1 MLMPALRVVKTTEHM
16 IRIEKLP
23 NNLNDLSNWEYE
35 PPNQDI
41 NIEEEKE
48 IQAFLNNLREI
59 SKTEDDLSI
68 TTVQKAEDI
77 WILILQEFGLSE
89 NMPVISNNEE
99 GEILFSFFK
108 NQEYLGIRILDD
120 SIEVFYDTFGSDP
133 GQLVETYFVDD
144 VIVLDIVKDFFTTL
158 FTSQ

>member
-1 MLMPALRVVKTTEHM
+1 M

-23 NNLNDLSNWEYE
+23 DNLNDLSNWEYE
-35 PPNQDI
+35 PPNRKI
-41 NIEEEKE
+41 NLEEEKE
-48 IQAFLNNLREI
+48 IQAFLNNLKEK
-59 SKTEDDLSI
+59 SKVEDDLPI

-77 WILILQEFGLSE
+77 WIMILQEFGISE

-120 SIEVFYDTFGSDP
+120 SIEVFYDTLGTNP

-144 VIVLDIVKDFFTTL
+144 VIVLDIVKDFFTA
-158 FTSQ
+158 